1 MRKINIRD
9 FQVARQSTSRDVNRQ
24 ILLNL
29 LRAHQPV
36 SRADLARLMKT
47 TRGVVG
53 ALVTELIADGLVY
66 DGPTRAASRG
76 RKPTLLYVRTRDR
89 LVVAA
94 DVRVSAID
102 IVLCDFAGEQIARKS
117 LPPIL
122 SPDEFVHEF
131 PKYVSALLEK
141 HKGAELCEG
150 IGIVVPGMAD
160 RQAGRVIS
168 APLLGWR
175 DVEIGP
181 PVAKATGLPVVVES
195 AGKACALAHMWLSHD
210 DVMNTQDF
218 IYITV
223 SDGVGTGIVIDGRL
237 ISGHG
242 GTAGE
247 FGHMAINLDGPRCA
261 CGSNGCW
268 MAYISD
274 LATGSRYAT
283 SLDCKPHSK
292 PHSKPPA
299 GAPSL
304 RTIVSLMRS
313 GDAKAMAALQS
324 TARYLGLGL
333 ANILHGIDPAC
344 VYIGGEITTAWDVV
358 EPVMREA
365 IVERALTEKVA
376 NAVILPSKVTDPRL
390 RGAVA
395 LIASPTFAA
404 PKVA

>member
-36 SRADLARLMKT
+36 SRADLARLMNT

-53 ALVTELIADGLVY
+53 ALVNELIADGLVF

-102 IVLCDFAGEQIARKS
+102 IALCDFAGEQIAHES

-122 SPDEFVHEF
+122 SPDEFIREF
-131 PKYVSALLEK
+131 PKYVNALLKK
-141 HKGAELCEG
+141 HKALELCEG

-175 DVEIGP
+175 DLEIGP
-181 PVAKATGLPVVVES
+181 PLAKATGLPVVVES
-195 AGKACALAHMWLSHD
+195 AGKACALAHMWLTHD
-210 DVMNTQDF
+210 DAMNTQDF

-223 SDGVGTGIVIDGRL
+223 SDGVGTGLVVDGRL
-237 ISGHG
+237 VSGHG

-247 FGHMAINLDGPRCA
+247 FGHMALSLDGPRCA

-274 LATGSRYAT
+274 RATSSRYASSLT
-283 SLDCKPHSK
+283 SRLPGSN
-292 PHSKPPA
+292 PT
-299 GAPSL
+299 L
-304 RTIVSLMRS
+304 RTIISNARS
-313 GDAKAMAALQS
+313 GDVKAMAALQA

-333 ANILHGIDPAC
+333 VNILHGVDPAC
-344 VYIGGEITTAWDVV
+344 VYIGGEITTAWDIV

-376 NAVILPSKVTDPRL
+376 SAVILPSKISDPRL

>member
-9 FQVARQSTSRDVNRQ
+9 FQVARQSTSREVNRQ

-36 SRADLARLMKT
+36 SRADLARLMNT

-53 ALVTELIADGLVY
+53 ALVNELIADGLVY
-66 DGPTRAASRG
+66 DGATRATARG
-76 RKPTLLYVRTRDR
+76 RKPTLIYVRTRDR

-102 IVLCDFAGEQIARKS
+102 IALCDFAGEQIALES

-122 SPDEFVHEF
+122 SPDEFIREF
-131 PKYVSALLEK
+131 PKYVSALLKK
-141 HKGAELCEG
+141 HKAAELCEG

-175 DVEIGP
+175 DIEIGP
-181 PVAKATGLPVVVES
+181 PIAKATGLPVVVES
-195 AGKACALAHMWLSHD
+195 AGKACALAHMWLSHNE
-210 DVMNTQDF
+210 VMNTQDF
-218 IYITV
+218 IYITI
-223 SDGVGTGIVIDGRL
+223 SDGVGTGVVIDGRL
-237 ISGHG
+237 VSGHG

-247 FGHMAINLDGPRCA
+247 FGHMALSLDGPRCA

-274 LATGSRYAT
+274 RATSSRYA
-283 SLDCKPHSK
+283 SYL
-292 PHSKPPA
+292 HSKPPA
-299 GAPSL
+299 GLPSL
-304 RTIVSLMRS
+304 RAIISLMRS
-313 GDAKAMAALQS
+313 GDTKAMAALQA

-333 ANILHGIDPAC
+333 ANILHGVDPAC
-344 VYIGGEITTAWDVV
+344 VYIGGEITTAWDIV

-365 IVERALTEKVA
+365 IVERALTEKIA
-376 NAVILPSKVTDPRL
+376 SAVILPSKISDPRL

>member
-1 MRKINIRD
+1 MRKINIKD
-9 FQVARQSTSRDVNRQ
+9 FQVARQSTSREVNRQ

-36 SRADLARLMKT
+36 SRADLARLMNT

-53 ALVTELIADGLVY
+53 ALVNDLIADGLVY
-66 DGPTRAASRG
+66 DGATRPASRG

-94 DVRVSAID
+94 DVRVSGID
-102 IVLCDFAGEQIARKS
+102 IALCDFAGEQIAIERM
-117 LPPIL
+117 PPIL
-122 SPDEFVHEF
+122 SPDEFTREF
-131 PKYVSALLEK
+131 PKYVSALLRK
-141 HKGAELCEG
+141 HKAVELCEG

-160 RQAGRVIS
+160 RETGRVIS

-175 DVEIGP
+175 DIEIGT
-181 PVAKATGLPVVVES
+181 PVAKLTGLPVIVES
-195 AGKACALAHMWLSHD
+195 AGKACALAHMWLSHEE
-210 DVMNTQDF
+210 VSNTQDF

-223 SDGVGTGIVIDGRL
+223 SDGVGTGLVIGGRL
-237 ISGHG
+237 VSGHG

-261 CGSNGCW
+261 CGANGCW

-274 LATGSRYAT
+274 LATSSRYASYVNSKT
-283 SLDCKPHSK
+283 SASVQSVRNIIALAHS
-292 PHSKPPA
+292 
-299 GAPSL
+299 GN
-304 RTIVSLMRS
+304 V
-313 GDAKAMAALQS
+313 KAMAAIQT

-333 ANILHGIDPAC
+333 VNILHGVDPAC
-344 VYIGGEITTAWDVV
+344 VYIGGEITTAWDIV
-358 EPVMREA
+358 EPTMREA
-365 IVERALTEKVA
+365 IAGRALTEKIA
-376 NAVILPSKVTDPRL
+376 TAVIVPSRVADPRL

-404 PKVA
+404 PNVA

>member
-9 FQVARQSTSRDVNRQ
+9 FEVARQSTSRDVNRQ

-29 LRAHQPV
+29 VRAHQPV
-36 SRADLARLMKT
+36 SRADLARLMRT

-102 IVLCDFAGEQIARKS
+102 IALCDFAGEQVLRET

-122 SPDEFVHEF
+122 SPADFIREF
-131 PKYVSALLEK
+131 PKFVNALLRK

-150 IGIVVPGMAD
+150 VGIVIPGMAD
-160 RQAGRVIS
+160 PQAGRVIS

-175 DVEIGP
+175 DIEIGP
-181 PVAKATGLPVVVES
+181 PVAKATGLPVTVES
-195 AGKACALAHMWLSHD
+195 AGKACALAHMWLTHD

-218 IYITV
+218 IYINV
-223 SDGVGTGIVIDGRL
+223 SDGVGTGLVIDGRL
-237 ISGHG
+237 VSGHG

-274 LATGSRYAT
+274 LATSARYAS
-283 SLDCKPHSK
+283 SLHSK
-292 PHSKPPA
+292 PLTSPPT
-299 GAPSL
+299 L
-304 RTIVSLMRS
+304 RTVISLANG
-313 GDAKAMAALQS
+313 GDARARAALQA
-324 TARYLGLGL
+324 TGRYLGLGL
-333 ANILHGIDPAC
+333 ANILHGVDPAC
-344 VYIGGEITTAWDVV
+344 VYIGGEITSAWDIV

-365 IVERALTEKVA
+365 VVERALTGKVA
-376 NAVILPSKVTDPRL
+376 DAVILPSKISDPRL

>member
-53 ALVTELIADGLVY
+53 ALVNELIADGLVY

-102 IVLCDFAGEQIARKS
+102 IALCDFAGEQIALESFR
-117 LPPIL
+117 PIL
-122 SPDEFVHEF
+122 SPDEFIREF
-131 PKYVSALLEK
+131 PKYVSALLKK
-141 HKGAELCEG
+141 HKGTEHCEG

-160 RQAGRVIS
+160 RQAGLVIS

-181 PVAKATGLPVVVES
+181 PVAQSTGLPVVVES
-195 AGKACALAHMWLSHD
+195 AGKACALAHMWLTHD
-210 DVMNTQDF
+210 DAMNTQDF

-223 SDGVGTGIVIDGRL
+223 SDGVGTGLVVDGRL
-237 ISGHG
+237 VSGHG

-247 FGHMAINLDGPRCA
+247 FGHMALSLDGPRCA

-274 LATGSRYAT
+274 RATSSRYA
-283 SLDCKPHSK
+283 SYLKSK
-292 PHSKPPA
+292 TPA
-299 GAPSL
+299 RDPSL
-304 RTIVSLMRS
+304 RTVISLARS
-313 GDAKAMAALQS
+313 GNVKAMAALQT

-333 ANILHGIDPAC
+333 VNILHGVDPAC
-344 VYIGGEITTAWDVV
+344 VYIGGEITTAWDIV
-358 EPVMREA
+358 EPEMREA
-365 IVERALTEKVA
+365 IVERALTEKIA
-376 NAVILPSKVTDPRL
+376 SAVILPSKISDPRL

-395 LIASPTFAA
+395 LIAAPTFAA

>member
-1 MRKINIRD
+1 MRKIDIRD

-53 ALVTELIADGLVY
+53 ALVNELIADGLVY
-66 DGPTRAASRG
+66 DGATRATSRG

-102 IVLCDFAGEQIARKS
+102 IALCDFSGEQIALESR
-117 LPPIL
+117 PPIL
-122 SPDEFVHEF
+122 SPDEFVREF
-131 PKYVSALLEK
+131 PKYVKALLAK
-141 HKGAELCEG
+141 HKAAKLCEG

-160 RQAGRVIS
+160 PQTGKVIN

-175 DVEIGP
+175 DVEIGGP
-181 PVAKATGLPVVVES
+181 IARSTGLPVSVEN
-195 AGKACALAHMWLSHD
+195 AGKSCALAHMWLTHD
-210 DVMNTQDF
+210 DVMNTQNF

-223 SDGVGTGIVIDGRL
+223 SDGVGTGLVIDGRL
-237 ISGHG
+237 VSGHG

-261 CGSNGCW
+261 CGSHGCW

-274 LATGSRYAT
+274 RATASRYT
-283 SLDCKPHSK
+283 SYLDSQPAAAV
-292 PHSKPPA
+292 PPLRSII
-299 GAPSL
+299 SL
-304 RTIVSLMRS
+304 ART
-313 GDAKAMAALQS
+313 GDVKAMAALQV

-333 ANILHGIDPAC
+333 VNILHGVDPAC
-344 VYIGGEITTAWDVV
+344 VYIGGDITTAWDIV

-365 IVERALTEKVA
+365 LVERALTEKIA
-376 NAVILPSKVTDPRL
+376 TAAILPSRISDPRL

-395 LIASPTFAA
+395 LIASPIFAA

>member
-53 ALVTELIADGLVY
+53 ALVNELIADGLVY
-66 DGPTRAASRG
+66 AGPTRAASRG

-102 IVLCDFAGEQIARKS
+102 VELCDFAGDQIARES
-117 LPPIL
+117 LRPIL
-122 SPDEFVHEF
+122 SPDEFMRDF
-131 PKYVSALLEK
+131 PKYVNALLKK
-141 HKGAELCEG
+141 HKAAELCEG

-160 RQAGRVIS
+160 REAGRVIS

-210 DVMNTQDF
+210 DVINTQDF

-223 SDGVGTGIVIDGRL
+223 SDGVGTGLVVDGRL
-237 ISGHG
+237 VSGHG

-247 FGHMAINLDGPRCA
+247 FGHMAINFDGPRCA
-261 CGSNGCW
+261 CGSKGCW

-274 LATGSRYAT
+274 LATGSRYAA
-283 SLDCKPHSK
+283 SLDSKTHSK

-299 GAPSL
+299 SALPL
-304 RTIVSLMRS
+304 RTIVSRIRS
-313 GDAKAMAALQS
+313 GDAKAMAALQA

-333 ANILHGIDPAC
+333 AGILHGIDPAC
-344 VYIGGEITTAWDVV
+344 VYIGGEITTAWDIV
-358 EPVMREA
+358 EPIMREA

-376 NAVILPSKVTDPRL
+376 NALILPSKITDPRL

>member
-24 ILLNL
+24 IVLNL

-36 SRADLARLMKT
+36 SRADLARLMNT

-53 ALVTELIADGLVY
+53 ALVSELIADGLVY
-66 DGPTRAASRG
+66 DGATRDASRG

-102 IVLCDFAGEQIARKS
+102 IALCDFAGEQIARES
-117 LPPIL
+117 LRPIL
-122 SPDEFVHEF
+122 APDEFLREF
-131 PKYVSALLEK
+131 PKYVSALLKK
-141 HKGAELCEG
+141 HKGAKLCEG

-160 RQAGRVIS
+160 REGGRVIS

-175 DVEIGP
+175 DIEIGP

-210 DVMNTQDF
+210 HVINTQDF

-223 SDGVGTGIVIDGRL
+223 SDGVGTGLVVDGKL
-237 ISGHG
+237 VSGHG

-274 LATGSRYAT
+274 LATGARYAS
-283 SLDCKPHSK
+283 SLQA
-292 PHSKPPA
+292 KPPA
-299 GAPSL
+299 SAPPL
-304 RTIVSLMRS
+304 RTIIALMRS
-313 GDAKAMAALQS
+313 GDAKAMAALQA

-333 ANILHGIDPAC
+333 AGILHGIDPAC
-344 VYIGGEITTAWDVV
+344 VYIGGEITAAWDIV
-358 EPVMREA
+358 EPIMREA
-365 IVERALTEKVA
+365 IAERALTEKVA
-376 NAVILPSKVTDPRL
+376 NALILPSRVADPRL

>member
-36 SRADLARLMKT
+36 SRADLARLMNT

-53 ALVTELIADGLVY
+53 ALVNELIADGLVY

-102 IVLCDFAGEQIARKS
+102 IALCDFSGEQIAHETLR
-117 LPPIL
+117 PIL
-122 SPDEFVHEF
+122 SPDEFIRDF
-131 PKYVSALLEK
+131 PKYVNALLKK
-141 HKGAELCEG
+141 HKGAEHCEG
-150 IGIVVPGMAD
+150 IGIVVPGMSD

-175 DVEIGP
+175 DIEIGP
-181 PVAKATGLPVVVES
+181 PVAQATGLPVVVES
-195 AGKACALAHMWLSHD
+195 AGKACALAHMWLTHD
-210 DVMNTQDF
+210 DAMNTQAF

-223 SDGVGTGIVIDGRL
+223 SDGVGAGLVIDGRL
-237 ISGHG
+237 VSGHG

-247 FGHMAINLDGPRCA
+247 FGHMALSLEGPRCA

-274 LATGSRYAT
+274 RATSSRYA
-283 SLDCKPHSK
+283 SYLNSRLPGS
-292 PHSKPPA
+292 
-299 GAPSL
+299 APSV
-304 RTIVSLMRS
+304 RAITSRARC
-313 GDAKAMAALQS
+313 GDVKAMAALQA

-333 ANILHGIDPAC
+333 ANILHGVDPAC
-344 VYIGGEITTAWDVV
+344 VYIGGGITAAGGIV

-365 IVERALTEKVA
+365 IVERALTEKIA
-376 NAVILPSKVTDPRL
+376 SAVILPSQISDPRL

>member
-1 MRKINIRD
+1 
-9 FQVARQSTSRDVNRQ
+9 
-24 ILLNL
+24 
-29 LRAHQPV
+29 
-36 SRADLARLMKT
+36 
-47 TRGVVG
+47 
-53 ALVTELIADGLVY
+53 
-66 DGPTRAASRG
+66 
-76 RKPTLLYVRTRDR
+76 VRTRDR

-102 IVLCDFAGEQIARKS
+102 IALCDFSGEQVARES

-122 SPDEFVHEF
+122 SPADFIREFSKSVN
-131 PKYVSALLEK
+131 ALLKK
-141 HKGAELCEG
+141 HQGAELCEG

-160 RQAGRVIS
+160 RQAGRVIG

-175 DVEIGP
+175 DIEIGP
-181 PVAKATGLPVVVES
+181 PVAKATGLPVTVES
-195 AGKACALAHMWLSHD
+195 AGKACALAHMWLTHD

-223 SDGVGTGIVIDGRL
+223 SDGVGTGLVIDGRL
-237 ISGHG
+237 VFGHG

-274 LATGSRYAT
+274 RATSARYA
-283 SLDCKPHSK
+283 SYLHSK
-292 PHSKPPA
+292 PSTIPPT
-299 GAPSL
+299 L
-304 RTIVSLMRS
+304 RTVISLAS
-313 GDAKAMAALQS
+313 AGDAKARAALQA
-324 TARYLGLGL
+324 TGRYLGLGL
-333 ANILHGIDPAC
+333 ANILHGVDPAC
-344 VYIGGEITTAWDVV
+344 VYIGGEITSAWNIV

-365 IVERALTEKVA
+365 LVERALTEKVA
-376 NAVILPSKVTDPRL
+376 DAVILPSKISDPRL

-395 LIASPTFAA
+395 LIASPIFAA

>member
-1 MRKINIRD
+1 MRKIDIKD

-36 SRADLARLMKT
+36 SRADLARIMKT

-53 ALVTELIADGLVY
+53 ALVNELIEDGLVY
-66 DGPTRAASRG
+66 DGPTRATSRG
-76 RKPTLLYVRTRDR
+76 RNPTLLYVRTRDR

-102 IVLCDFAGEQIARKS
+102 IALCDFSGEPIALENR
-117 LPPIL
+117 PPIL
-122 SPDEFVHEF
+122 SPDKFVQEF
-131 PKYVSALLEK
+131 PKYVKALLR
-141 HKGAELCEG
+141 KGKAAELCEG

-160 RQAGRVIS
+160 RQSGRVIS

-175 DVEIGP
+175 DVEIGVP
-181 PVAKATGLPVVVES
+181 IAKSTGLPVVVES
-195 AGKACALAHMWLSHD
+195 AGKACALSHMWLSHD
-210 DVMNTQDF
+210 DVMNTQNF

-223 SDGVGTGIVIDGRL
+223 SDGVGTGLVIDGRL
-237 ISGHG
+237 VSGHG

-274 LATGSRYAT
+274 LATSARYA
-283 SLDCKPHSK
+283 SYLDAKLLASPH
-292 PHSKPPA
+292 
-299 GAPSL
+299 SL
-304 RTIVSLMRS
+304 RTIISLMRS
-313 GDAKAMAALQS
+313 GDVRAMAALQT

-333 ANILHGIDPAC
+333 ANILHGVDPAV
-344 VYIGGEITTAWDVV
+344 VYIGGEITTAWDIV
-358 EPVMREA
+358 EPTMRESL
-365 IVERALTEKVA
+365 VERALTAKIA
-376 NAVILPSKVTDPRL
+376 SAVIQPSKISDPRL

-404 PKVA
+404 PRVA

>member
-36 SRADLARLMKT
+36 SRADLARLMNT

-53 ALVTELIADGLVY
+53 ALVNELIADGLVY

-102 IVLCDFAGEQIARKS
+102 IALCDFAGEQIGIES
-117 LPPIL
+117 LRPIL
-122 SPDEFVHEF
+122 SPDEFIREF
-131 PKYVSALLEK
+131 PKFVSALLKK
-141 HKGAELCEG
+141 HKAAEHCEG

-175 DVEIGP
+175 DIEIGP

-195 AGKACALAHMWLSHD
+195 AGKACALAHMWLTHD

-223 SDGVGTGIVIDGRL
+223 SDGVGTGVVIDGRL
-237 ISGHG
+237 VSGHG

-247 FGHMAINLDGPRCA
+247 FGHMALSLDGPRCA

-274 LATGSRYAT
+274 RATISRYA
-283 SLDCKPHSK
+283 SYAHSSV
-292 PHSKPPA
+292 HSSAHSNLPETPT
-299 GAPSL
+299 L
-304 RTIVSLMRS
+304 RSIISRARS
-313 GDAKAMAALQS
+313 GDVKAMTALQA

-333 ANILHGIDPAC
+333 VNILHGMDPAC
-344 VYIGGEITTAWDVV
+344 VYIGGEITTAWDIV

-365 IVERALTEKVA
+365 IGERALTRNIA
-376 NAVILPSKVTDPRL
+376 SALILPSKISDPRL

>member
-53 ALVTELIADGLVY
+53 ALVNELIADGLVY

-102 IVLCDFAGEQIARKS
+102 IALCDFAGEQIALESFR
-117 LPPIL
+117 PIL
-122 SPDEFVHEF
+122 SPDEFIREF
-131 PKYVSALLEK
+131 PKYVSALLKK
-141 HKGAELCEG
+141 HKGTEHYEG

-160 RQAGRVIS
+160 RQAGLVIS

-181 PVAKATGLPVVVES
+181 PVAQSTGLPVVVES
-195 AGKACALAHMWLSHD
+195 AGKACALAHMWLTHD
-210 DVMNTQDF
+210 DAMNTQDF

-223 SDGVGTGIVIDGRL
+223 SDGVGTGLVVDGRL
-237 ISGHG
+237 VSGHG

-247 FGHMAINLDGPRCA
+247 FGHMALSLDGPRCA

-274 LATGSRYAT
+274 RATSSRYA
-283 SLDCKPHSK
+283 SYLKSK
-292 PHSKPPA
+292 TPA
-299 GAPSL
+299 RDPSL
-304 RTIVSLMRS
+304 RTVISLARS
-313 GDAKAMAALQS
+313 GNVKAMAALQT

-333 ANILHGIDPAC
+333 VNILHGVDPAC
-344 VYIGGEITTAWDVV
+344 VYIGGEITTAWDIV
-358 EPVMREA
+358 EPEMREA
-365 IVERALTEKVA
+365 IVERALTEKIA
-376 NAVILPSKVTDPRL
+376 SAVILPSKISDPRL

-395 LIASPTFAA
+395 LIAAPTFAA

>member
-1 MRKINIRD
+1 MAWCMTD
-9 FQVARQSTSRDVNRQ
+9 P
-24 ILLNL
+24 
-29 LRAHQPV
+29 PV
-36 SRADLARLMKT
+36 PR
-47 TRGVVG
+47 
-53 ALVTELIADGLVY
+53 
-66 DGPTRAASRG
+66 SRG

-102 IVLCDFAGEQIARKS
+102 IVLCDFAGEQIARES
-117 LPPIL
+117 LPPVL
-122 SPDEFVHEF
+122 APDEFIREF
-131 PKYVSALLEK
+131 PKFVNALLKK
-141 HKGAELCEG
+141 HRAAELCEG

-195 AGKACALAHMWLSHD
+195 AGKACALAHMWLTHD
-210 DVMNTQDF
+210 DMMNTQDF

-223 SDGVGTGIVIDGRL
+223 SDGVGTGLVVDGKVV
-237 ISGHG
+237 SGHG

-274 LATGSRYAT
+274 RATSARYAA
-283 SLDCKPHSK
+283 SLHSK
-292 PHSKPPA
+292 PA
-299 GAPSL
+299 AAALAL
-304 RTIVSLMRS
+304 RTIISLAHS
-313 GDAKAMAALQS
+313 GNVKATAALQT

-344 VYIGGEITTAWDVV
+344 VYIGGEITAAWDIV
-358 EPVMREA
+358 EPVDARSHRRACSHREN
-365 IVERALTEKVA
+365 RQRRDS
-376 NAVILPSKVTDPRL
+376 AVQGFRSAPARSRGADRIAHL
-390 RGAVA
+390 RGPQSRLKATSICKLSGICTYSQQSRSQHPRGTKA
-395 LIASPTFAA
+395 
-404 PKVA
+404 

>member
-36 SRADLARLMKT
+36 SRADLARLMNT

-53 ALVTELIADGLVY
+53 ALVNELIADGLVY

-102 IVLCDFAGEQIARKS
+102 IALCDFTGEQIARES
-117 LPPIL
+117 LRPIL
-122 SPDEFVHEF
+122 APDEFIREF
-131 PKYVSALLEK
+131 PKRVNALLQK
-141 HKGAELCEG
+141 HKGGQLCEG

-160 RQAGRVIS
+160 RQAGRIIS

-175 DVEIGP
+175 DIEIGP

-223 SDGVGTGIVIDGRL
+223 SDGVGTGLVIDGRL
-237 ISGHG
+237 VSGHG

-247 FGHMAINLDGPRCA
+247 FGHMALSLDGPRCA
-261 CGSNGCW
+261 CGANGCW

-274 LATGSRYAT
+274 RATSSRYA
-283 SLDCKPHSK
+283 SCLKSK
-292 PHSKPPA
+292 PARPPSFRA
-299 GAPSL
+299 VISRA
-304 RTIVSLMRS
+304 RS
-313 GDAKAMAALQS
+313 GDAKAMAALEA

-333 ANILHGIDPAC
+333 ANILHGVDPAC
-344 VYIGGEITTAWDVV
+344 VYIGGDITRAWDIV

-365 IVERALTEKVA
+365 IVGRALTEKIA
-376 NAVILPSKVTDPRL
+376 SAVILPSKVSDPRL

-395 LIASPTFAA
+395 LIASPTFEA

>member
-1 MRKINIRD
+1 
-9 FQVARQSTSRDVNRQ
+9 
-24 ILLNL
+24 
-29 LRAHQPV
+29 
-36 SRADLARLMKT
+36 
-47 TRGVVG
+47 
-53 ALVTELIADGLVY
+53 
-66 DGPTRAASRG
+66 
-76 RKPTLLYVRTRDR
+76 VRTRDR

-102 IVLCDFAGEQIARKS
+102 IALCDFAGEQIARES

-122 SPDEFVHEF
+122 SPDEFVREF
-131 PKYVSALLEK
+131 PKFVAALLKK
-141 HKGAELCEG
+141 HKAAELCEG

-175 DVEIGP
+175 DIEIGP
-181 PVAKATGLPVVVES
+181 PVAKSTGLSVIVES
-195 AGKACALAHMWLSHD
+195 AGKACALAHKWLTHD
-210 DVMNTQDF
+210 DAMNTQDF

-223 SDGVGTGIVIDGRL
+223 SDGVGTGMVIDGRL
-237 ISGHG
+237 VSGHG

-247 FGHMAINLDGPRCA
+247 FGHMALSLDGPRCA

-274 LATGSRYAT
+274 RATISRYAS
-283 SLDCKPHSK
+283 SLNSGLPRST
-292 PHSKPPA
+292 
-299 GAPSL
+299 PSL
-304 RTIVSLMRS
+304 RTIISNARS
-313 GDAKAMAALQS
+313 GDAKAMAALQA

-333 ANILHGIDPAC
+333 VNVLHGVDPAC
-344 VYIGGEITTAWDVV
+344 VYIGGEITTAWDIV

-376 NAVILPSKVTDPRL
+376 NAVILPSQISDPRL

>member
-53 ALVTELIADGLVY
+53 ALVNELIADGLVY

-94 DVRVSAID
+94 DIRVSAID
-102 IVLCDFAGEQIARKS
+102 IALCDFAGEQIARES

-122 SPDEFVHEF
+122 SPDEFIRDF
-131 PKYVSALLEK
+131 PKYVNALLKK
-141 HKGAELCEG
+141 HKAAELCEG
-150 IGIVVPGMAD
+150 IGLVVPGMAD
-160 RQAGRVIS
+160 HQAGRVIS

-181 PVAKATGLPVVVES
+181 PVAKATGLPVIVES
-195 AGKACALAHMWLSHD
+195 AGKACALAHMWLTHD

-218 IYITV
+218 IYITI
-223 SDGVGTGIVIDGRL
+223 SDGVGTGLVVDGKL
-237 ISGHG
+237 VPGHG

-274 LATGSRYAT
+274 RATSARYAA
-283 SLDCKPHSK
+283 SLRSK
-292 PHSKPPA
+292 PA
-299 GAPSL
+299 ADAPSL
-304 RTIVSLMRS
+304 RTIISLAHS
-313 GDAKAMAALQS
+313 GNAKATAALQT

-333 ANILHGIDPAC
+333 ANILHGVDPAC
-344 VYIGGEITTAWDVV
+344 VYIGGEITAAWDII

-365 IVERALTEKVA
+365 IVERALTGKVA
-376 NAVILPSKVTDPRL
+376 SALILPSKVSDPRL

>member
-1 MRKINIRD
+1 
-9 FQVARQSTSRDVNRQ
+9 
-24 ILLNL
+24 LLNL

-53 ALVTELIADGLVY
+53 ALVNELIADGLVY
-66 DGPTRAASRG
+66 EGPTRAASRG

-102 IVLCDFAGEQIARKS
+102 IALCDFAGEQIALES
-117 LPPIL
+117 LRPIL
-122 SPDEFVHEF
+122 SPDEFIREF
-131 PKYVSALLEK
+131 PKYVSALLK
-141 HKGAELCEG
+141 KYKGAEHCEG

-160 RQAGRVIS
+160 REAGRVIS
-168 APLLGWR
+168 APLLSWR
-175 DVEIGP
+175 DIEIGP

-195 AGKACALAHMWLSHD
+195 AGKACALAHMWLTHND
-210 DVMNTQDF
+210 AMNTQDF

-223 SDGVGTGIVIDGRL
+223 SDGVGTGLVIDGKL
-237 ISGHG
+237 VSGHG

-247 FGHMAINLDGPRCA
+247 FGHMALSLEGPRCA

-274 LATGSRYAT
+274 RATSARYA
-283 SLDCKPHSK
+283 SYVNAKPSASAQ
-292 PHSKPPA
+292 P
-299 GAPSL
+299 L
-304 RTIVSLMRS
+304 RTIIARARS
-313 GDAKAMAALQS
+313 GDVKAMAALQV

-333 ANILHGIDPAC
+333 VNILHGVDPAC
-344 VYIGGEITTAWDVV
+344 VYIGGEITTAWDII

-365 IVERALTEKVA
+365 IGERALTEKIA
-376 NAVILPSKVTDPRL
+376 SAVILPSKISDPRL

>member
-53 ALVTELIADGLVY
+53 ALVNELIADGLVY

-102 IVLCDFAGEQIARKS
+102 IALCDFAGEQIARES

-122 SPDEFVHEF
+122 SPDEFIREF
-131 PKYVSALLEK
+131 PKHVNALLK
-141 HKGAELCEG
+141 KYKAAELCEG

-160 RQAGRVIS
+160 REGGRVIS

-175 DVEIGP
+175 DVEIGA

-223 SDGVGTGIVIDGRL
+223 SDGVGTGLVVDGKVV
-237 ISGHG
+237 SGHG

-247 FGHMAINLDGPRCA
+247 FGHMAIGLEGPRCA

-274 LATGSRYAT
+274 LATSARYAA
-283 SLDCKPHSK
+283 SLHSK
-292 PHSKPPA
+292 PA
-299 GAPSL
+299 AAAPSL
-304 RTIVSLMRS
+304 RAIVSLAHS
-313 GDAKAMAALQS
+313 GNVKAMAALQT

-333 ANILHGIDPAC
+333 VNILHGVDPAC
-344 VYIGGEITTAWDVV
+344 VYIGGEITAAWDIV

-376 NAVILPSKVTDPRL
+376 NAVIVPSKVSDPRL

>member
-1 MRKINIRD
+1 MRKIDIKD
-9 FQVARQSTSRDVNRQ
+9 FQVARQSTSREVNRQ

-36 SRADLARLMKT
+36 SRADLARLMHT

-53 ALVTELIADGLVY
+53 ALVNDLIADGLVY

-102 IVLCDFAGEQIARKS
+102 IALCDFAGEQIALES
-117 LPPIL
+117 LRPIL
-122 SPDEFVHEF
+122 SPDEFIREF
-131 PKYVSALLEK
+131 PKYVSALLNK
-141 HKGAELCEG
+141 HKAAELCEG
-150 IGIVVPGMAD
+150 IGVVIPGMAD

-175 DVEIGP
+175 DIEIGP
-181 PVAKATGLPVVVES
+181 PIAQSTGLPVVVES
-195 AGKACALAHMWLSHD
+195 AGKACALAHMWLTHGD
-210 DVMNTQDF
+210 AMNTQDF

-223 SDGVGTGIVIDGRL
+223 SDGVGTGLVIDGRL
-237 ISGHG
+237 VSGHG

-247 FGHMAINLDGPRCA
+247 FGHMAIHLDGPRCA
-261 CGSNGCW
+261 CGSSGCW

-274 LATGSRYAT
+274 LATSSRYA
-283 SLDCKPHSK
+283 SYLNP
-292 PHSKPPA
+292 KPPVCA
-299 GAPSL
+299 SPQPL
-304 RTIVSLMRS
+304 RAIISRMRC
-313 GDAKAMAALQS
+313 GDIKAAAALQA

-333 ANILHGIDPAC
+333 ANILHGVDPAC
-344 VYIGGEITTAWDVV
+344 VYIGGEITTAWDIV

-365 IVERALTEKVA
+365 IAERALTEKVA
-376 NAVILPSKVTDPRL
+376 NAVILPSKISDPRL

>member
-36 SRADLARLMKT
+36 SRADLARLMNT

-53 ALVTELIADGLVY
+53 ALVNELIADGLVY
-66 DGPTRAASRG
+66 DGPTRASSRG

-102 IVLCDFAGEQIARKS
+102 IALCDFAGEQIALESMR
-117 LPPIL
+117 PIL
-122 SPDEFVHEF
+122 SPDEFIREF
-131 PKYVSALLEK
+131 PKYVSALLK
-141 HKGAELCEG
+141 KYQGAEHCEG

-160 RQAGRVIS
+160 RQVGRVIS

-175 DVEIGP
+175 DIEIGP
-181 PVAKATGLPVVVES
+181 PVAKATSLPVVVES
-195 AGKACALAHMWLSHD
+195 AGKACALAHMWLTHD
-210 DVMNTQDF
+210 DAMNTQDF

-223 SDGVGTGIVIDGRL
+223 SDGVGTGLVIDGRL
-237 ISGHG
+237 VSGHG

-247 FGHMAINLDGPRCA
+247 FGHMALSLDGPRCA

-274 LATGSRYAT
+274 RATSARYA
-283 SLDCKPHSK
+283 SYASAKPSASAQ
-292 PHSKPPA
+292 PLRAIISRARA
-299 GAPSL
+299 GD
-304 RTIVSLMRS
+304 V
-313 GDAKAMAALQS
+313 KAMTALQA

-333 ANILHGIDPAC
+333 VNILHAVDPAC
-344 VYIGGEITTAWDVV
+344 VYIGGEITTAWDIV

-365 IVERALTEKVA
+365 IVERALTEKIA
-376 NAVILPSKVTDPRL
+376 SAVILPSKISDPRL